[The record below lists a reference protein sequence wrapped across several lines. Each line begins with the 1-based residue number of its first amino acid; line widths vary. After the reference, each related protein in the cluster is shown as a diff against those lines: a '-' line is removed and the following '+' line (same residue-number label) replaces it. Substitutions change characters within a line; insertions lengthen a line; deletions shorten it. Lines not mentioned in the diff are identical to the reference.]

1 MGPSWTATSFMT
13 RSTSFSGMS
22 SRAFL
27 LAVAGSTCAAY
38 KASANGSPL
47 MQHSNV
53 HGMPMQVL
61 GDWLDTDAE
70 SAPEQTL
77 LQSGCV

>member
-27 LAVAGSTCAAY
+27 LAVAGSTCAAHT
-38 KASANGSPL
+38 ASANGSPL
-47 MQHSNV
+47 RQHSDV

-61 GDWLDTDAE
+61 GNWLNSDAK

-77 LQSGCV
+77 LLCT